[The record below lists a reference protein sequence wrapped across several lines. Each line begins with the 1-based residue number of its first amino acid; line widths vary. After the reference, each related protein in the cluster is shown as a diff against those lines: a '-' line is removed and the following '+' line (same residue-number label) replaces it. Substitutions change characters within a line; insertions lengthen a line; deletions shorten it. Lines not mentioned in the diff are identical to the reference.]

1 MVKKIDDLTINE
13 LRDLLLNYQT
23 KEERKKQYNRDYYR
37 TEKGKQSILKSQKKY
52 YAKKKLLKKQNDSK
66 DNEVAT

>member
-23 KEERKKQYNRDYYR
+23 KEERKKQYNRDYYK

-66 DNEVAT
+66 DDEVDT